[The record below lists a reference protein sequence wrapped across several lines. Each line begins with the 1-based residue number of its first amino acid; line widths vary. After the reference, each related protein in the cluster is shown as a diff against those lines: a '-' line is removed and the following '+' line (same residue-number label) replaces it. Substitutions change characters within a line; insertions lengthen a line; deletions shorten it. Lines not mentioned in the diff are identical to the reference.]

1 MIMEEI
7 VKLPHILTIYRTNNL
22 DIPTISTEY
31 KNIPCV
37 YYLLY
42 KNKVIKVGQAINVCS
57 RFAGYRSEAIK
68 YPKHRTNGSWR
79 TVKKLYEIMDIGE
92 TIEVYANFIKIEK
105 QYVLLEGKRIPI
117 TVDLR
122 KIESKK
128 QDKYRETLL
137 LK

>member
-1 MIMEEI
+1 MKMKEI
-7 VKLPHILTIYRTNNL
+7 VKLPNILTIYKTNNL

-31 KNIPCV
+31 KDTPCI

-42 KNKVIKVGQAINVCS
+42 RNKVIKVGQAINVCS
-57 RFAGYRSEAIK
+57 RFAGYRAEANT
-68 YPKHRTNGSWR
+68 YPEHRTNGSWR

-92 TIEVYANFIKIEK
+92 TLKIYANFIKIKK

-122 KIESKK
+122 KIESKE
-128 QDKYRETLL
+128 QDKYRKTLL

>member
-1 MIMEEI
+1 MMEEI
-7 VKLPHILTIYRTNNL
+7 AKLPYILTITRDTESL
-22 DIPTISTEY
+22 HIPPISTEY
-31 KNIPCV
+31 KHIPCV

-42 KNKVIKVGQAINVCS
+42 KGNVIKVGQAIDVCS
-57 RFAGYRSEAIK
+57 RFAGYRSEAIT

-79 TVKKLYEIMDIGE
+79 TVKTLYETMNVGE
-92 TIEVYANFIKIEK
+92 IVAVYARFFKIKK

-122 KIESKK
+122 KIESEE
-128 QDKYRETLL
+128 QDKYRKTLL

>member
-1 MIMEEI
+1 MEEI

-31 KNIPCV
+31 KNTPCI
-37 YYLLY
+37 YYLVY
-42 KNKVIKVGQAINVCS
+42 KNEIIKVGQAIDICK

-68 YPKHRTNGSWR
+68 YPQHRTNGSWR

-92 TIEVYANFIKIEK
+92 TLKIYANFIKIK
-105 QYVLLEGKRIPI
+105 NQYVLSEGKRIPI

-122 KIESKK
+122 KKEKK
-128 QDKYRETLL
+128 EQNKYKPTLL

>member
-1 MIMEEI
+1 MENEI
-7 VKLPHILTIYRTNNL
+7 VKLPHILTITKEPNSLN
-22 DIPTISTEY
+22 IPSISTEY
-31 KNIPCV
+31 RDIPCV

-42 KNKVIKVGQAINVCS
+42 KNNPIKVGQATNVCN
-57 RFAGYRSEAIK
+57 RFSGYRAEANT

-79 TVKKLYEIMDIGE
+79 TVKKLYEIMDVGE
-92 TIEVYANFIKIEK
+92 TIEVYAKFIKIEK

-122 KIESKK
+122 KIESNE

>member
-1 MIMEEI
+1 MKEI
-7 VKLPHILTIYRTNNL
+7 IKLPHILTIYRTNNL
-22 DIPTISTEY
+22 DIPTIPTEY
-31 KNIPCV
+31 KNTPCI
-37 YYLLY
+37 YYLVY
-42 KNKVIKVGQAINVCS
+42 KNEVIKVGQAIDIYK

-68 YPKHRTNGSWR
+68 YPEHRTNGSWR

-92 TIEVYANFIKIEK
+92 TLKIYANFIKIKK

-122 KIESKK
+122 KIESKE
-128 QDKYRETLL
+128 QDKYRKTLL

>member
-1 MIMEEI
+1 MMMEEI

-22 DIPTISTEY
+22 DVPTISTEY

-57 RFAGYRSEAIK
+57 RFAGYRSEAIT

-79 TVKKLYEIMDIGE
+79 TVKTLYETMNVGE
-92 TIEVYANFIKIEK
+92 IVTVYARFIEIKK

-122 KIESKK
+122 KIESKE

>member
-1 MIMEEI
+1 MKEI
-7 VKLPHILTIYRTNNL
+7 IKLPHILTIYRTNNL
-22 DIPTISTEY
+22 DIPTIPTEY
-31 KNIPCV
+31 KNTPCI
-37 YYLLY
+37 YYLVY
-42 KNKVIKVGQAINVCS
+42 KNEVIKVGQAIDIYK

-92 TIEVYANFIKIEK
+92 TIEVYADFIKIEK

-117 TVDLR
+117 TVDL
-122 KIESKK
+122 KGL
-128 QDKYRETLL
+128 ETLERKKHKPL